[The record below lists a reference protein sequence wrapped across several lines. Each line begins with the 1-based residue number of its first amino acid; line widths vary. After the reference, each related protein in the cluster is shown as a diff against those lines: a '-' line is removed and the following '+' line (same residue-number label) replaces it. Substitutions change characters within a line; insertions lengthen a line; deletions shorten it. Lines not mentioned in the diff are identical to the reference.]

1 MVYMQGRS
9 GFGIGTLN
17 WQQGV
22 ALGFEPRA
30 GSDQEWMWDRNRN
43 GSGIGP
49 GVELDLVLT
58 RMWIQTQCCLVI
70 FVLLFLTDYWYIAAI
85 YAGWLHLDRE
95 TPRSGGRRSAWVRSW
110 AVWRYFRDY
119 FPITLVKTAELD
131 PKHNYLFGFHP
142 HGVLVAGAFG
152 NFCTEAT
159 GFSRLFPGLTSY
171 LLMLPFWFKMPFYRE
186 YIMCGGLVS
195 SEKKSANYILSQE
208 GGGHV
213 AVLAVGGPPES
224 LDARPGALKL
234 RVLERKGFI
243 KLALKTG
250 AHLVPVFSF
259 GENELFNQV
268 ENPPGSRLRA
278 IQDKLQKVMGLAMP
292 LFHARGVFQY
302 NFGLVPFRNPVH
314 TVVGKSIAVERNVS
328 PSREDIEK
336 LHGEYLAQLVALFE
350 ENKTKY
356 GIAESSHLELV

>member
-1 MVYMQGRS
+1 
-9 GFGIGTLN
+9 
-17 WQQGV
+17 
-22 ALGFEPRA
+22 
-30 GSDQEWMWDRNRN
+30 
-43 GSGIGP
+43 
-49 GVELDLVLT
+49 
-58 RMWIQTQCCLVI
+58 QCCVAI
-70 FVLLFLTDYWYIAAI
+70 FVLLFLTDYWYIAAL

-110 AVWRYFRDY
+110 LVWHYFRDY
-119 FPITLVKTAELD
+119 FPITLVKTEDLN

-159 GFSRLFPGLTSY
+159 GFSHLFPGLTSY
-171 LLMLPFWFKMPFYRE
+171 LLMLPFWFKVPFFRE

-195 SEKKSANYILSQE
+195 SEKQSANYILSQE
-208 GGGHV
+208 GGGNV
-213 AVLAVGGPPES
+213 AVVAVGGAPES

-234 RVLERKGFI
+234 RVLGRKGFI

-268 ENPPGSRLRA
+268 ENPPGSRLRV
-278 IQDKLQKVMGLAMP
+278 IQDKLQKVMGLALP
-292 LFHARGVFQY
+292 LFHARGIFQY
-302 NFGLVPFRNPVH
+302 SFGLVPFRNPVY
-314 TVVGKSIAVERNVS
+314 TVVGKPIAVQQNVS

-336 LHGEYLAQLVALFE
+336 LHGEYLEQLVALFE
-350 ENKTKY
+350 ENKTIY
-356 GIAESSHLELV
+356 GIAECNHLELV